1 MLKALFHLFFP
12 RYCIIC
18 EEVMLKTE
26 KQICNNCIHDL
37 PFTQILEQD
46 SKKLLLKFYGLL
58 DVENALSIF
67 YFHKEGAMQKV
78 MHELKYRNN
87 QEIGTFF
94 GNYYGRKIK
103 ESNLS
108 FDYIVPVP
116 LHPKKL
122 KERGYNQLTTFG
134 IALSKHLEI
143 PYVDNLLIRNIYNE
157 TQTKK
162 NRDQRLESLD
172 KKMIF
177 SIDSN
182 PIYENKHLL
191 LIDDV
196 TTTGSTLIQCGKVLK
211 AIPNIK
217 ISIVTMCMAES

>member
-1 MLKALFHLFFP
+1 M
-12 RYCIIC
+12 
-18 EEVMLKTE
+18 
-26 KQICNNCIHDL
+26 
-37 PFTQILEQD
+37 
-46 SKKLLLKFYGLL
+46 
-58 DVENALSIF
+58 
-67 YFHKEGAMQKV
+67 
-78 MHELKYRNN
+78 
-87 QEIGTFF
+87 
-94 GNYYGRKIK
+94 
-103 ESNLS
+103 
-108 FDYIVPVP
+108 
-116 LHPKKL
+116 
-122 KERGYNQLTTFG
+122 TTFG

-211 AIPNIK
+211 AIPNVK